1 MRRILAAFALVL
13 VLAPQAFAA
22 SDPIERQLMEA
33 RTFSRRGQHAQAA
46 FVYEQLLRRYPDD
59 LRVLGEY
66 STSLVILR
74 RFPEAELTL
83 KRLAAAEPQNETYP
97 REMERVHRLQGHTK
111 EAINDCVT
119 IAVRFPSQ
127 AEWARTEIRSL
138 TSANPE
144 LAVLAMD
151 ALESAA
157 AQNPKRADLRILVAE
172 LAFDAGREMDAIAD
186 ARAADAAGAR
196 NGEPLFA
203 LMGRAR
209 ATGKRQVAL
218 TLGEEL
224 REKYPN
230 ASYRPRLLIVLG
242 DLYTDSKQMPLALAA
257 YQEAATAKPGSPEAV
272 HARLLA
278 GKLYQTELGDYGAAL
293 AQYSSMDRAALSAD
307 DREALLSLE
316 ADCHLRMGDLAKA
329 AASFDALAAESADPE
344 AKERAA
350 FEKAELL
357 FFQGKVTEATEGYF
371 GLAGSFPTGRLVDD
385 ALDRIFLLSENG
397 EGEGEALLKAFGDAE
412 YRARVGDPVGAVGRL
427 QTLVTDNPEALIVD
441 DARFRI
447 GAILAAAGRPE
458 EGAQAL
464 HALAVDLPDSKY
476 APRALRRAGDL
487 WREVGRPEEALKEYQ
502 QLFSKYP
509 QSLDADEVRAAAE
522 DLRRKVGS

>member
-1 MRRILAAFALVL
+1 
-13 VLAPQAFAA
+13 
-22 SDPIERQLMEA
+22 
-33 RTFSRRGQHAQAA
+33 
-46 FVYEQLLRRYPDD
+46 
-59 LRVLGEY
+59 
-66 STSLVILR
+66 
-74 RFPEAELTL
+74 
-83 KRLAAAEPQNETYP
+83 
-97 REMERVHRLQGHTK
+97 
-111 EAINDCVT
+111 
-119 IAVRFPSQ
+119 
-127 AEWARTEIRSL
+127 
-138 TSANPE
+138 
-144 LAVLAMD
+144 
-151 ALESAA
+151 
-157 AQNPKRADLRILVAE
+157 
-172 LAFDAGREMDAIAD
+172 
-186 ARAADAAGAR
+186 
-196 NGEPLFA
+196 
-203 LMGRAR
+203 
-209 ATGKRQVAL
+209 
-218 TLGEEL
+218 
-224 REKYPN
+224 
-230 ASYRPRLLIVLG
+230 
-242 DLYTDSKQMPLALAA
+242 MPLALAA
-257 YQEAATAKPGSPEAV
+257 YQEAAAAKPGSPEAV

-427 QTLVTDNPEALIVD
+427 QKLVTDNAEAPIVD